1 VTPIAKR
8 ELSFRRNVVRVGR
21 YEITSVVDAF
31 FAADGGAMFGVVPRP
46 IWEKQIAPDA
56 RNRIRLAAR
65 CLVAVDSET
74 RRVIVVDDGLG
85 DKWDAKR
92 TDLYA
97 IDRSGVGLDAGLAR
111 RGLSRADVTDVLL
124 THLHFDHA
132 GGTTR
137 RGPDGKLELA
147 FPRATYHLQR
157 RSWQHAHA
165 PTEKDAG
172 SFVAD
177 DFSLLQHSNQLHLV
191 EGEAQLF
198 PDVELIVSEGH
209 TPGQQLPRFHGDGT
223 HVTLCGDVIPT
234 HAHLRPT
241 WVMAFDLF
249 PVTTLEEKKVLLA
262 EALEDGGVLAFQH
275 DPTMAGCRLGEEDGR
290 PVFREAVEI

>member
-1 VTPIAKR
+1 
-8 ELSFRRNVVRVGR
+8 VRVGR

-31 FAADGGAMFGVVPRP
+31 FAVDGGAMFGVVPRP
-46 IWEKQIAPDA
+46 LWEKKLAPDA
-56 RNRIRLAAR
+56 RNRIRIASR
-65 CLVAVDSET
+65 CLVAVDADA

-92 TDLYA
+92 LEMYG
-97 IDRSGVGLDAGLAR
+97 IDRTDVGLDAGLAR

-137 RGPDGKLELA
+137 RDARGRLEVA

-157 RSWQHAHA
+157 RAWQHAHA

-172 SFVAD
+172 SFLPD
-177 DFSLLQHSNQLHLV
+177 DFALLQHSNQLHLV

-198 PDVELIVSEGH
+198 PDVDLIVSEGH
-209 TPGQQLPRFHGDGT
+209 TPGQQLPRFRGDGT
-223 HVTLCGDVIPT
+223 HVTFCGDVIPT
-234 HAHLRPT
+234 HAHLRSS
-241 WVMAFDLF
+241 WVMAYDLL
-249 PVTTLEEKKVLLA
+249 PVTTIEEKKVLLA
-262 EALEDGGVLAFQH
+262 EALEDEGVLAFVH
-275 DPTMAGCRLGEEDGR
+275 DPAMAACRLGEEEGR
-290 PVFREAVEI
+290 PVFRAAVEI